1 MTKAECITNKN
12 WGELAIITA
21 RDIKNKKSR
30 LKRRAEYEADRYDVV
45 KATKFKWIKGK
56 R

>member
-21 RDIKNKKSR
+21 RDIKFKKAKI
-30 LKRRAEYEADRYDVV
+30 KRNADHEANRYDAM
-45 KATKFKWIKGK
+45 KATKLKWIKGK